1 MKVNWGAL
9 DITIGLILVA
19 ASILAVGLMV
29 GKRISRLEKEVPII
43 RAGIKRTVIA
53 EEYAFSKAES
63 ESPQQ
68 FDGDSSKLYPDPSFL
83 AR

>member
-1 MKVNWGAL
+1 M
-9 DITIGLILVA
+9 
-19 ASILAVGLMV
+19 
-29 GKRISRLEKEVPII
+29 KEVVDE
-43 RAGIKRTVIA
+43 GIKRTVIA

-68 FDGDSSKLYPDPSFL
+68 FDGNSGKLEPDPSFL

>member
-53 EEYAFSKAES
+53 EEYAFSKAAPA
-63 ESPQQ
+63 SPQQ
-68 FDGDSSKLYPDPSFL
+68 FDGNSSKLEPDPSFL